1 MRDAV
6 IAAAVR
12 TAIGKAF
19 KGSLKDTR
27 SDDLAAVVIR
37 EALNRVPNLQAKE
50 VDDIIFGCALPEAQQ
65 GFNVARCAAFIA
77 GIPYEVPAMTIN
89 RFCSS
94 GLETI
99 AIAAQ
104 RIQTGAADVVIAGGL
119 ESMSLVPMYGN
130 SYSPNPDLEK
140 KYPEAYFPMGRT
152 AEVLA
157 KKFSI
162 PRKRQ
167 DEFAFQSHQ
176 KALRAIQNGNFKEEI
191 VPVKTRVT
199 LEKNGTKEIKDIVF
213 SVDEGPRADTNLEKL
228 ATLQPAFDPEGTVTA
243 GNASQMSDGAA
254 VVIVMSK
261 DKARALGV
269 TPLGTFRGYA
279 VGGVPPEIM
288 GIGPV
293 VAIPKVLSKTGL
305 KLSQIEVIELN
316 EAFACQALA
325 VQDQAGLDP
334 EKVNPNGGAVALGH
348 PLGCTGSKLT
358 TTLLHEMKRR
368 QSRFGMVTM
377 CIGGGMGAAGIFER
391 ENS

>member
-1 MRDAV
+1 MKEAV
-6 IAAAVR
+6 IVAAVR
-12 TAIGKAF
+12 TAVGKAF

-27 SDDLAAVVIR
+27 SDDLAAIVMR
-37 EALNRVPNLQAKE
+37 EALNRVPNLNPSE
-50 VDDIIFGCALPEAQQ
+50 IDDIIFGCALPEAQQ

-104 RIQTGAADVVIAGGL
+104 RIQAGAADVIIAGGL

-130 SYSPNPDLEK
+130 SYSPNPALEK
-140 KYPEAYFPMGRT
+140 KYPEAYFPMGKT

-162 PRKRQ
+162 PRERQ
-167 DEFAFQSHQ
+167 DQYSFNSHQ
-176 KALRAIQNGNFKEEI
+176 KALAAIRDGKFKEEI
-191 VPVKTRVT
+191 VPVKTQVVIGQ
-199 LEKNGTKEIKDIVF
+199 NGTKETKDIVF
-213 SVDEGPRADTNLEKL
+213 SIDEGPRADTTL
-228 ATLQPAFDPEGTVTA
+228 ARLASLQPVFDPAGTVTA

-261 DKARALGV
+261 EKARSLGV
-269 TPLGTFRGYA
+269 KPLGVFRGYA

-288 GIGPV
+288 GIGPT
-293 VAIPKVLSKTGL
+293 VAIPKVLRQTGIQ
-305 KLSQIEVIELN
+305 LSQIGVIELN
-316 EAFACQALA
+316 EAFACQALS
-325 VQDQAGLDP
+325 VIDQTGLDP
-334 EKVNPNGGAVALGH
+334 DKVNFNGGAVALGH
-348 PLGCTGSKLT
+348 PLGCTGAKLT

-368 QSRFGMVTM
+368 QAQYGMVTM

-391 ENS
+391 VE